1 MRFFLIGFMGSGK
14 SYWGKMWGA
23 SFGLDWYDLDTEIEK
38 ESGKT
43 IEAIFKEE
51 GELVFRK
58 REKQVLKQ
66 FFKRDQF
73 ILSCGGG
80 TPCFFDN
87 LKQMNRHGV
96 VIYLKSSPS
105 ELADRLRN
113 EKDAR
118 PLLKGV
124 SDDRLEFFI
133 EQKLKERSADY
144 QKAIYHLPTKYLTNE
159 NFERIVRRHQ

>member
-14 SYWGKMWGA
+14 SYWGKLWGETF
-23 SFGLDWYDLDTEIEK
+23 SLDWYDLDTEIEK
-38 ESGKT
+38 ATGKS
-43 IEAIFKEE
+43 IDAIFKEE
-51 GELVFRK
+51 GELAFRK
-58 REKQVLKQ
+58 KERQVLKQ
-66 FFKRDQF
+66 FLKKDQF

-87 LKQMNRHGV
+87 LKKMNRDGV

-105 ELADRLRN
+105 ELADRLRY

-133 EQKLKERSADY
+133 EQKLNERSTDY
-144 QKAIYHLPTKYLTNE
+144 QKALYHLPTKYLTNE
-159 NFERIVRRHQ
+159 NFERIIRRHQ